1 MQDLYGGSSGALD
14 NAAFFAE
21 AESVALIA
29 EKDALIAEKDA
40 LIAEKDALIKR
51 YEGMLEENTAA
62 LLTAASQHRAYRD
75 KVRSKLRGHSRR
87 KASLQSPQSDD
98 SEASSSPPISPSSSG
113 DDNEGGGMGGGVGG
127 AGDVMR
133 GGGAGGQPAQ
143 ALASPAATPDGG
155 GGGES
160 KGESRSESSSSSDEG
175 GDGAVWL
182 KPETRQVAGEVLGCD
197 FDALESCILV
207 EDLSKLTCVLKMSSS
222 PPLGHHDKVREK
234 RERGERDCIHMPY

>member
-29 EKDALIAEKDA
+29 EKDALIKQ
-40 LIAEKDALIKR
+40 

-62 LLTAASQHRAYRD
+62 LLTAASRYQAYRD
-75 KVRSKLRGHSRR
+75 KVQSKLRRR
-87 KASLQSPQSDD
+87 SLQSPQSDD

-113 DDNEGGGMGGGVGG
+113 DDNEGGGMVGGVGG

-175 GDGAVWL
+175 GDGAIWL

-207 EDLSKLTCVLKMSSS
+207 EDLSKLSCILKMSSS
-222 PPLGHHDKVREK
+222 PALGHHDKVREK

>member
-40 LIAEKDALIKR
+40 LIKQ

-62 LLTAASQHRAYRD
+62 LLTAASRYQAYRD
-75 KVRSKLRGHSRR
+75 KVRSKLRRR
-87 KASLQSPQSDD
+87 KSDD

-113 DDNEGGGMGGGVGG
+113 DDNEGGGMGGGGGG

-133 GGGAGGQPAQ
+133 GGVAGGQPAQ

-222 PPLGHHDKVREK
+222 PALGHHDKVREK

>member
-14 NAAFFAE
+14 NAAFLAE

-40 LIAEKDALIKR
+40 LIKQ
-51 YEGMLEENTAA
+51 YEGMLKENTAA
-62 LLTAASQHRAYRD
+62 LLTAASRYQAYRD
-75 KVRSKLRGHSRR
+75 KVQSKLRRP

-113 DDNEGGGMGGGVGG
+113 DDNEGGGMGGGGGG

-207 EDLSKLTCVLKMSSS
+207 EDLSKLSCILKMSSS
-222 PPLGHHDKVREK
+222 PALGHHDKVREK